1 MQKQPGNLW
10 ADWEA
15 LGGWASVHHM
25 LAAQPPSSPLPPSQT
40 PCQSCW
46 PCCQIKISQGA
57 ETVRASGFGIAIYC
71 SLVCDQWYYYHIH
84 QTVQEK
90 VQNLFKLSSSDGKG
104 TIKPVLVQE
113 MSARKYET
121 LNMWEI
127 QLNWSTSDELRNWR
141 CNYETGGARQSAVAA
156 QPMHVGRI
164 CQLKSG
170 FKYPDHS
177 KKCPF

>member
-1 MQKQPGNLW
+1 MCPSSSLSSALHKMSTCKIINSHKPQGPSEWCKSNLEISELTGKLW
-10 ADWEA
+10 VGEPQSIICSQHS
-15 LGGWASVHHM
+15 LPPPPFLHHKLLAKVVG
-25 LAAQPPSSPLPPSQT
+25 LAAKSKSPFAS
-40 PCQSCW
+40 
-46 PCCQIKISQGA
+46 
-57 ETVRASGFGIAIYC
+57 ETVGASGFGIAIYC
-71 SLVCDQWYYYHIH
+71 SSVCDQWYYYHIH

-141 CNYETGGARQSAVAA
+141 CNYETGGAR
-156 QPMHVGRI
+156 
-164 CQLKSG
+164 
-170 FKYPDHS
+170 
-177 KKCPF
+177 

>member
-10 ADWEA
+10 AAREA
-15 LGGWASVHHM
+15 LGVWA
-25 LAAQPPSSPLPPSQT
+25 LAQPPYSALPPSQT
-40 PCQSCW
+40 SCQSCR
-46 PCCQIKISQGA
+46 PRCQIKIWGSKIFGA
-57 ETVRASGFGIAIYC
+57 SRFGIAIYC
-71 SLVCDQWYYYHIH
+71 SLDRDQWYYYHIH

-127 QLNWSTSDELRNWR
+127 QLNWSTSDELPNWR
-141 CNYETGGARQSAVAA
+141 CRTSKLAVPVRQ
-156 QPMHVGRI
+156 
-164 CQLKSG
+164 L
-170 FKYPDHS
+170 
-177 KKCPF
+177 